1 MLLGHCNYWDKLLNK
16 TVMKILLRLIKVL
29 LAICLIP
36 VWFIVMV
43 FGILIVTPTIMIVDL
58 FKYIITGKG
67 GLTEWFVL
75 DNEGIFS
82 FEGFTY
88 GWVVYLSEWYDK
100 KILKIGDKK

>member
-1 MLLGHCNYWDKLLNK
+1 MR
-16 TVMKILLRLIKVL
+16 ILLRLIKVI

-43 FGILIVTPTIMIVDL
+43 FGFLIVTPTIMIADL

-75 DNEGIFS
+75 DNEGVFS
-82 FEGFTY
+82 FEGFTF
-88 GWVVYLSEWYDK
+88 GWVVCLSKWYDK
-100 KILKIGDKK
+100 KFLKKS

>member
-1 MLLGHCNYWDKLLNK
+1 
-16 TVMKILLRLIKVL
+16 MKILLRLIKVI

-43 FGILIVTPTIMIVDL
+43 FGFLIVTPTIMIADL

-75 DNEGIFS
+75 DNEGVFS
-82 FEGFTY
+82 FEGFTF
-88 GWVVYLSEWYDK
+88 GWASYLSKLYDK
-100 KILKIGDKK
+100 KFLKKS

>member
-1 MLLGHCNYWDKLLNK
+1 MR
-16 TVMKILLRLIKVL
+16 ILLRLIKVL

-43 FGILIVTPTIMIVDL
+43 FGILIVTPTIMIADL

-82 FEGFTY
+82 FEGFIFW
-88 GWVVYLSEWYDK
+88 WVVCLSKWYDK
-100 KILKIGDKK
+100 KFLKKS

>member
-1 MLLGHCNYWDKLLNK
+1 MKILLL
-16 TVMKILLRLIKVL
+16 ILLRLIKVI

-43 FGILIVTPTIMIVDL
+43 FGFFIVTPTIMIADL

-67 GLTEWFVL
+67 GMTEWFLL

-82 FEGFTY
+82 FEGFTF
-88 GWVVYLSEWYDK
+88 GWVVCLSKWYDK
-100 KILKIGDKK
+100 KILKKS

>member
-1 MLLGHCNYWDKLLNK
+1 MR
-16 TVMKILLRLIKVL
+16 ILLRLIKVI

-43 FGILIVTPTIMIVDL
+43 FGFLIVTPTIMIADL

-82 FEGFTY
+82 FEGFTF
-88 GWVVYLSEWYDK
+88 GWVVCLSKWYDK

>member
-1 MLLGHCNYWDKLLNK
+1 
-16 TVMKILLRLIKVL
+16 MKILLRLIKVI

-43 FGILIVTPTIMIVDL
+43 FGFFIVTPTIMIADL

-67 GLTEWFVL
+67 GLTEWFVF

-82 FEGFTY
+82 FEGFAF
-88 GWVVYLSEWYDK
+88 GWVVCLSEWYDK
-100 KILKIGDKK
+100 KFLKKL

>member
-1 MLLGHCNYWDKLLNK
+1 MR
-16 TVMKILLRLIKVL
+16 ILLRLIKVL

-43 FGILIVTPTIMIVDL
+43 FGFLIVTPTIMIVDL

-67 GLTEWFVL
+67 GLTEWFVV

-82 FEGFTY
+82 FEGLTF
-88 GWVVYLSEWYDK
+88 GWVVCLSEWYDK
-100 KILKIGDKK
+100 KFLKNWK

>member
-1 MLLGHCNYWDKLLNK
+1 
-16 TVMKILLRLIKVL
+16 MKILLRLIKVL

-43 FGILIVTPTIMIVDL
+43 FGCLIVTSIIMIVDL

-67 GLTEWFVL
+67 GLTDWFVI

-82 FEGFTY
+82 FEGFAF
-88 GWVVYLSEWYDK
+88 GWVECLSEWYDK
-100 KILKIGDKK
+100 KFLKKS